1 MKTNKRPNALLA
13 LCAGVCL
20 CANSSQAAGML
31 KGSSDYQIVPI
42 LNNLTLEG
50 NLDWVRWDGSEAT
63 SRKDALPNLLDPNLT
78 LVGEGSQSTLAGPIS
93 FEWTDGYDIGSGTP
107 VPPGTN
113 YGGVIAR
120 GINGSGFEF
129 TVKADTTTRLLRVY
143 AGVRLGTNVLTAT
156 LSDGSAPPYVDV
168 GQVRGNIDGA
178 VSVYT
183 IVYAAASDGQTL
195 TVNTL
200 CSGYDTAPDN
210 GSLLLCAATLGTL
223 TPKVIAQPADLTKW
237 LTQSAQF
244 TADGIGDWP
253 LTFQWHK
260 KTAGGDIALAD
271 GGNVSGATSKTLT
284 LAHCAAADAGGYY
297 FTANNSSGSATSVV
311 AQLTVK
317 DMVPDGKL
325 SGTAKDYGHLE
336 LVNLTADGTLDW
348 VRWEGAGE
356 AYATIRK
363 DVATKYIDENFEMFG
378 IGRKGGYANWSD
390 FIFPD
395 YTWTD
400 GTPTPS
406 GTSEGGVNYYV
417 SGEQAYSSGGFR
429 FTVEA
434 DATPKVLTVYAGS
447 YNCTNELR
455 AVLSDGSADA
465 YVNVDCARNVLGGWG
480 PFQYKIT
487 FAASPQS
494 PPGQKLTVTATDIGP
509 IGASWCSANI
519 AAASLALAPQSPIL
533 SYRRDDTGK
542 LVLTWSGGLLLEAAQ
557 LAGPWS
563 PNSANS
569 PFTVTP
575 SGPQKFFKVM
585 AP

>member
-1 MKTNKRPNALLA
+1 MNANKKPITLLA
-13 LCAGVCL
+13 LCASLCL
-20 CANSSQAAGML
+20 CANSSEAAGML
-31 KGSSDYQIVPI
+31 KGSCDYQIVPI

-50 NLDWVRWDGSEAT
+50 NLDWVRWDGSAST
-63 SRKDALPNLLDPNLT
+63 SRKDTLPNLLDPNLT
-78 LVGEGSQSTLAGPIS
+78 LLGGGTQTTLSGPIS
-93 FEWTDGYDIGSGTP
+93 FGWTDGYDSSSGTP
-107 VPPGTN
+107 VSPGTN
-113 YGGVIAR
+113 YGGVIAQ
-120 GINGSGFEF
+120 GLNGSGFEF
-129 TVKADTTTRLLRVY
+129 TVKADTTPRLLRVY

-156 LSDGSAPPYVDV
+156 LSDGSAPQYLDV
-168 GQVRGNIDGA
+168 GQIRGNIDGA

-183 IVYAAASDGQTL
+183 IVYAANGDGQTL
-195 TVNTL
+195 TVNTH
-200 CSGYDTAPDN
+200 CIGYDNGPDN

-223 TPKVIAQPADLTKW
+223 APRIIAQPADLSRW

-244 TADGIGDWP
+244 TAEVIGDWP
-253 LTFQWHK
+253 LTFRWFK
-260 KTAGGDIALAD
+260 KTANGDIALAD
-271 GGNVSGATSKTLT
+271 GGKVSGATSKTLV
-284 LAHCAAADAGGYY
+284 LADCTAADEGGYY

-325 SGTAKDYGHLE
+325 SGTAKDYGHYE
-336 LVNLTADGTLDW
+336 LVDLTTEGTLDW

-356 AYATIRK
+356 IYATIRK
-363 DVATKYIDENFEMFG
+363 DVATKYIGENFEMFG
-378 IGRKGGYANWSD
+378 IGRKGGYGNWGD
-390 FIFPD
+390 FVFPD

-400 GTPTPS
+400 GTPNPS
-406 GTSEGGVNYYV
+406 GTSQGGVNNYV

-455 AVLSDGSADA
+455 AVLSDGSMDA

-487 FAASPQS
+487 FATSPQS
-494 PPGQKLTVTATDIGP
+494 TPGQKLTVTATDVGP

-557 LAGPWS
+557 LAGPYS
-563 PNSANS
+563 TNSAKS
-569 PFTVTP
+569 PLTVTP